1 MKICVLG
8 DAEAIHI
15 RRIAAGLAGRG
26 HLVRV
31 LSHKTCDMPGV
42 QVERF
47 RVPRFGLRY
56 PARWRQRWSMY
67 LRRIMREHDVVHVN
81 FLHDWGFTRE
91 IAGAGRLVVSP
102 WGSDIVKPPDLNAYP
117 EEVVRS
123 RRELLRMADAVTVW
137 GRFFAA
143 KVAEFA
149 GLPAEAISIAPL
161 GVDLEQF
168 RPTGA
173 PKIDPPTVG
182 FFKGFHPVYG
192 PKVLVRAIPRVLA
205 RFPQVRFEMVGDGK
219 LLDECR
225 QLVESLGI
233 AHAVRWIDRQPHDRL
248 PDILDRWDLSVAPS
262 ICESFGVAALESS
275 AMEVP
280 VVASRIGGLRETV
293 RHGQTGL
300 LVPPSDPEAL
310 ANALT
315 ELLSD
320 EPRRREMGVAG
331 RRMVTE
337 EYEWHSCLDR
347 LEAVYRHV
355 LLNRSRRTADKP
367 AWLAATGVDR

>member
-1 MKICVLG
+1 MKVCILG
-8 DAEAIHI
+8 DAEAIHL
-15 RRIAAGLAGRG
+15 RRIAAGMAE
-26 HLVRV
+26 RV
-31 LSHKTCDMPGV
+31 LSHRTCEIPGV
-42 QVERF
+42 RVEKF
-47 RVPRFGLRY
+47 SVPRFGLRY
-56 PARWRQRWSMY
+56 PARWRRRWSMY
-67 LRRIMREHDVVHVN
+67 LRRIMRGHDVVHVN
-81 FLHDWGFTRE
+81 FLHDWGITRD

-102 WGSDIVKPPDLNAYP
+102 WGSDIVKPPDLRAYP
-117 EEVVRS
+117 EGLAER
-123 RRELLRMADAVTVW
+123 RRELLRTADAVTVW

-143 KVAEFA
+143 KAAEFA
-149 GLPAEAISIAPL
+149 GLPAEAISIVPL

-168 RPTGA
+168 RPVGV
-173 PKIDPPTVG
+173 KKDDPPTIG

-192 PKVLVRAIPRVLA
+192 PKVLVRAIPAVLA
-205 RFPQVRFEMVGDGK
+205 RFPRVRFDMVGDGK

-225 QLVESLGI
+225 QLVQSLGV

-248 PDILDRWDLSVAPS
+248 PDIIDRWVLSVAPS

-337 EYEWHSCLDR
+337 EYEWQSCLDR